1 MTMLERELY
10 QVRPLDEV
18 AADLGLGSDDLMMF
32 GRQMAKVEAHALRR
46 GRRREGQP
54 RLVLVSGI
62 TPTAAGEGKT
72 TVSIGLADAFRLLDK
87 SVCLALREPSLGPC
101 FGVKGGG
108 TGGGAAS
115 LVPAERIN
123 LHFTGDFHAVTAAN
137 NLLAALVDNHI
148 YFGNSLGIDSRRVTW
163 KRVMDMND
171 RSLRFIVTGLGGPA
185 HGVPREAGFDITAAS
200 EVMAMLCLA
209 RDAEDLRQRLA
220 RTLVGFT
227 YGGEPV
233 FAEQLEATGAMLALL
248 RDALLPNLVQ
258 TRAGT
263 PVLVHGGPFANI
275 AHGCNSIIAT
285 QLALD
290 CADWVIT
297 EAGFAFDLGAEKFFD
312 IKCVTAGFDTAAVVL
327 VATVR
332 ALKLHGGVSPAEVAR
347 PNPAAVAR
355 GLRNL
360 DKHVENIRQ
369 FGEPP
374 VVAINRF
381 ATDTEEEIEVVRR
394 RCSYLAVPMA
404 VAEPFTRGGE
414 GCVTLAQT
422 VMAHAEK
429 RSKPFRP
436 LYDWSEP
443 VPTKILKVAQAMYGA
458 RGVIY
463 TKEAERDLELIA
475 RCGFDKLPVCLAKTP
490 TSLSDDPKR
499 VGRPTDFDVT
509 VRAIYPATGAGF
521 LVVLLGDILRMPGL
535 PKTPLAARIDLRG
548 GEIVGLT

>member
-1 MTMLERELY
+1 MPGSQRMESP
-10 QVRPLDEV
+10 RPIEEV
-18 AADLGLGSDDLMMF
+18 AADLGLDASDLMVF
-32 GRQMAKVEAHALRR
+32 GRQMAKVEAHALER
-46 GRRREGQP
+46 GRRRPEEP

-115 LVPAERIN
+115 LVPADRIN
-123 LHFTGDFHAVTAAN
+123 LHFTGDFHAVTAAH
-137 NLLAALVDNHI
+137 NLLAAMVDNHV
-148 YFGNSLGIDSRRVTW
+148 YFGNPLGIDPRRVTW
-163 KRVMDMND
+163 KRVLDMND

-209 RDAEDLRQRLA
+209 RDAEDLRQRID

-227 YGGEPV
+227 YDGAPV
-233 FAEQLEATGAMLALL
+233 TAGQIQATGAMLALL

-258 TRAGT
+258 TQAGT
-263 PVLVHGGPFANI
+263 PALVHGGPFANI

-285 QLALD
+285 RLALD

-327 VATVR
+327 VTTVR
-332 ALKLHGGVSPAEVAR
+332 ALKQHGGVAAADLAR
-347 PNPAAVAR
+347 SNPAAVAR
-355 GLRNL
+355 GLPNL
-360 DKHVENIRQ
+360 DKHVENIRV

-374 VVAINRF
+374 VVAVNRF
-381 ATDTEEEIEVVRR
+381 TTDTEEEIEVVRR
-394 RCSYLAVPMA
+394 RCAALGVPMA
-404 VAEPFTRGGE
+404 IAQPFDRGGE
-414 GCVTLAQT
+414 GCVTLART

-429 RSKPFRP
+429 RSKRFQP
-436 LYDWSEP
+436 LYDWNDP
-443 VPTKILKVAQAMYGA
+443 VPQKILRVAQAMYGA
-458 RGVIY
+458 KGVQY
-463 TKEAERDLELIA
+463 TKEAERDLALIG
-475 RCGFDKLPVCLAKTP
+475 RYGFDKLPVCLAKTP

-499 VGRPTDFDVT
+499 LGRPSDFDVT
-509 VRAIYPATGAGF
+509 VRSIQPATGAGF

-535 PKTPLAARIDLRG
+535 PKIPLATRIDLRDG
-548 GEIVGLT
+548 KIVGLA

>member
-1 MTMLERELY
+1 MLGNERMESP
-10 QVRPLDEV
+10 RPIEEV
-18 AADLGLGSDDLMMF
+18 AGDLGLDPSDLMLF
-32 GRQMAKVEAHALRR
+32 GRQMAKVETHALVR
-46 GRRREGQP
+46 GRRRPGEP

-62 TPTAAGEGKT
+62 TPTPAGEGKT

-115 LVPAERIN
+115 LVPADRIN
-123 LHFTGDFHAVTAAN
+123 LHFTGDFHAVTAAH
-137 NLLAALVDNHI
+137 NLLAAMVDNHV
-148 YFGNSLGIDSRRVTW
+148 YFGNPLGIDPRRVTW

-200 EVMAMLCLA
+200 EVMAMLCLS
-209 RDAEDLRQRLA
+209 RDAEDLRQRID

-227 YGGEPV
+227 YDGAPV
-233 FAEQLEATGAMLALL
+233 TAGQIQATGSMLALL

-263 PVLVHGGPFANI
+263 PALVHGGPFANI

-285 QLALD
+285 RLALD

-327 VATVR
+327 VTTVR
-332 ALKLHGGVSPAEVAR
+332 ALKQHGGVATADLAR

-355 GLRNL
+355 GLPNL
-360 DKHVENIRQ
+360 DKHVENIRV

-374 VVAINRF
+374 VVAVNRF
-381 ATDTEEEIEVVRR
+381 TTDTEEEIEVVRR
-394 RCSYLAVPMA
+394 RCAALGVPMA
-404 VAEPFTRGGE
+404 VAQPFDRGGE
-414 GCVTLAQT
+414 GCVTLART

-429 RSKPFRP
+429 RSKPFQP
-436 LYDWSEP
+436 LYDWNDP
-443 VPTKILKVAQAMYGA
+443 VPQKILRVAQAMYGA
-458 RGVIY
+458 KGVQY
-463 TKEAERDLELIA
+463 TKEAERDLALIG
-475 RCGFDKLPVCLAKTP
+475 RYGFDKLPVCLAKTP

-499 VGRPTDFDVT
+499 LGRPSDFDVT
-509 VRAIYPATGAGF
+509 VRSIQPATGAGF

-535 PKTPLAARIDLRG
+535 PKIPLATRIDLQDG
-548 GEIVGLT
+548 KIVGLA

>member
-1 MTMLERELY
+1 MPGSQRMESP
-10 QVRPLDEV
+10 RPIEEV
-18 AADLGLGSDDLMMF
+18 AADLGLDASDLMVF
-32 GRQMAKVEAHALRR
+32 GRQMAKVEAHALER
-46 GRRREGQP
+46 GRRRPEEP

-72 TVSIGLADAFRLLDK
+72 TVSIGLADAFRLLGK

-101 FGVKGGG
+101 FGLKGGG

-115 LVPAERIN
+115 LVPADRIN
-123 LHFTGDFHAVTAAN
+123 LHFTGDFHAVTAAH
-137 NLLAALVDNHI
+137 NLLAAMVDNHV
-148 YFGNSLGIDSRRVTW
+148 YFGNPLGIDPRRVTW
-163 KRVMDMND
+163 KRVLDMND

-209 RDAEDLRQRLA
+209 RDAEDLRQRID

-227 YGGEPV
+227 YDGAPV
-233 FAEQLEATGAMLALL
+233 TAGQIQATGAMLALL

-258 TRAGT
+258 TQAGT
-263 PVLVHGGPFANI
+263 PALVHGGPFANI

-285 QLALD
+285 RLALD

-327 VATVR
+327 VTTVR
-332 ALKLHGGVSPAEVAR
+332 ALKQHGGVAAADLAR

-355 GLRNL
+355 GLPNL
-360 DKHVENIRQ
+360 DKHVENIRV

-374 VVAINRF
+374 VVAVNRF
-381 ATDTEEEIEVVRR
+381 TTDTEEEIEVVRR
-394 RCSYLAVPMA
+394 RCAALGVPMA
-404 VAEPFTRGGE
+404 IAQPFDRGGE
-414 GCVTLAQT
+414 GCVTLART

-429 RSKPFRP
+429 RSKRFQP
-436 LYDWSEP
+436 LYDWNDP
-443 VPTKILKVAQAMYGA
+443 VPQKILRVAQAMYGA
-458 RGVIY
+458 KGVQY
-463 TKEAERDLELIA
+463 TKEAERDLALIG
-475 RCGFDKLPVCLAKTP
+475 RYGFDKLPVCLAKTP

-499 VGRPTDFDVT
+499 LGRPADFDVT
-509 VRAIYPATGAGF
+509 VRSVQPATGAGF

-535 PKTPLAARIDLRG
+535 PKIPLATRIDLRDG
-548 GEIVGLT
+548 KIVGLA

>member
-1 MTMLERELY
+1 MHEPERKTTRSIE
-10 QVRPLDEV
+10 EV
-18 AADLGLGSDDLMMF
+18 AADLGLDERDLMRF
-32 GRQMAKVEAHALRR
+32 GRDMAKVESHALQR
-46 GRRREGQP
+46 GRRRPGEA

-72 TVSIGLADAFRLLDK
+72 TVAIGLADAFRLLDK

-115 LVPAERIN
+115 LVPADRIN

-137 NLLAALVDNHI
+137 NLLAAMVDNHI
-148 YFGNSLGIDSRRVTW
+148 YFGNPLGIDPRRVTW
-163 KRVMDMND
+163 KRVLDMND
-171 RSLRFIVTGLGGPA
+171 RSLRYIVTGLGGTA
-185 HGVPREAGFDITAAS
+185 HGVPRETGFDITAAS

-209 RDAEDLRQRLA
+209 RDAEDLRNRID
-220 RTLVGFT
+220 RTLVGFS

-233 FAEQLEATGAMLALL
+233 FARPLQATGAMLALL

-258 TRAGT
+258 TREGT
-263 PVLVHGGPFANI
+263 PALVHGGPFANI

-290 CADWVIT
+290 TADWVIT

-332 ALKLHGGVSPAEVAR
+332 ALKLHGGVAPADVAR

-355 GLRNL
+355 GLPNL
-360 DKHVENIRQ
+360 DKHVENIRH

-381 ATDTEEEIEVVRR
+381 TTDTEEEIEVVRR
-394 RCSYLAVPMA
+394 RCQYLGVPVA
-404 VAEPFTRGGE
+404 VAQPFERGGE

-429 RSKPFRP
+429 RRKPFRP
-436 LYDWSEP
+436 LYDWQEP
-443 VPTKILKVAQAMYGA
+443 VPAKILKVAQTMYGA

-463 TKEAERDLELIA
+463 TKQAEQDLAMLA
-475 RCGFDKLPVCLAKTP
+475 RAGLDRLPVCLAKTP

-499 VGRPTDFDVT
+499 VGRPTEFDIT
-509 VRAIYPATGAGF
+509 VRAIQPATGAGF

-535 PKTPLAARIDLRG
+535 PKEPLATRMDLRD
-548 GEIVGLT
+548 GEIIGLGSA